1 MAIAGVTHHIVLD
14 DGVTKIGL
22 IACDGA
28 GQPTFSGWRRT
39 PLTRTSVKTSSGVQR
54 YSDLEPPYHTIAQ
67 DNWEGGRGQ
76 EDLLSDNSRFYDSQ
90 QVWTQTKGQVI
101 LAPRQT
107 PSILPFEVSS
117 DVIHVP
123 DPGESITSLILRGPQ
138 GTWEQKPTIQPAGF
152 WAQKFFAPPAA
163 AVLKSVR
170 LLLSRHPAMSNNI
183 VVEIYT
189 DSGGTPPTRP
199 GTLVTGA
206 SVPIPA
212 SAIPT
217 SYEWVTAIMT
227 ANLAASTPYWISVRC
242 EPPGSSWLA
251 VGCGLSAP
259 PTGSDVP
266 GHIAYRPI
274 GGSWSVPFETEYDM
288 FYQVLVTGN
297 HQVIKFCEYKGAL
310 YAATSPADG
319 SAGRVLINGDRG
331 VAGTSTATT
340 LVDATKRN
348 TWTAGLWNGCTVKL
362 IGGKGEGQYRTIVDT
377 VIIGSPPTS
386 ARLDITPPWD
396 TIPDTTTEYVIL
408 GSSRWSLAT
417 TTTTPTLAQVI
428 TKPITDMIAAGE
440 YLVIAQGNDASVI
453 HYRCHRSGT
462 AFRAVCG
469 HVEDSLPGTL
479 LAAHWMG
486 RETRVYLIGDPNKDG
501 TWELRW
507 CSRVDA
513 QTLWRFSGGRGVNLV
528 AKPTALV
535 VYNNALY
542 VFTPETVYMLVDNTL
557 AKVDINYG
565 SLQDENNGR
574 RATVFNSFLFFPL
587 GYGLQRTS
595 GSTIDDIGPD
605 RDSGIPA
612 GRQGYI
618 ADMAATVDNLYC
630 AIDAGW
636 GPNTSSVMCYNSFG
650 WHELCRAVE
659 PGERIRAVY
668 YQVIPGGPNLLWH
681 SEGNQIVSCPMPSK
695 TGNPYKDPK
704 MSYASSGYLITPW
717 IDVGMANTKKFFH
730 ELKVNCETPD
740 SSAGMVGDTSIL
752 CYYQTDRDGD
762 SSPWKLIP
770 ASASRS
776 QIDYHTN
783 TSGLVTMPITA
794 GDTLAGYRIR
804 FKFVLTSTVARST
817 PRIKAW
823 SLETL
828 SRIDPKYS
836 YGTLVKV
843 VDHAEC
849 LDHTTDPNTAAAI
862 MAQLDA
868 WAMSSTPLLMTSV
881 DPNATGL
888 RVFVEPSDYRVS
900 RWEQSATGRRLEYI
914 VSLRLIEA

>member
-1 MAIAGVTHHIVLD
+1 MATAGITHHIVLD

-39 PLTRTSVKTSSGVQR
+39 PLTRTSVKTSSGVQK
-54 YSDLEPPYHTIAQ
+54 YSDLEPPYHTVAQ

-76 EDLLSDNSRFYDSQ
+76 EDSFDDDSRFYDSQ

-107 PSILPFEVSS
+107 ASILPFGVSS
-117 DVIHVP
+117 DMVHVP
-123 DPGESITSLILRGPQ
+123 NPGEDIESLILRGPEGMWPQ
-138 GTWEQKPTIQPAGF
+138 VETIKPAGF
-152 WAQKFFAPPAA
+152 WAQKFFTPAQA
-163 AVLKSVR
+163 TLVKAVR
-170 LLLSRHPAMSNNI
+170 LQMRRHANMSSDVI
-183 VVEIYT
+183 VEIYA
-189 DSGGTPPTRP
+189 DGGGTPPSKP

-206 SVPIPA
+206 SVTVPA
-212 SAIPT
+212 TSIPT
-217 SYEWVTAIMT
+217 SYEWVTVYIS

-242 EPPGSSWLA
+242 QPPGSSWLA

-266 GHIAYRPI
+266 GHIAYRQI
-274 GGSWSVPFETEYDM
+274 NGSWVVPFETLYDI

-297 HQVIKFCEYKGAL
+297 LQVTKFCEYKGAL

-319 SAGRVLINGDRG
+319 SAGQLLINGDRG
-331 VAGTSTATT
+331 VAGVSTATT
-340 LVDATKRN
+340 LVDATKKDS
-348 TWTAGLWNGCTVKL
+348 WTAGKWNGCTVKL
-362 IGGKGEGQYRTIVDT
+362 TGGKGKGQYRTIVDT
-377 VIIGSPPTS
+377 EIVGSPPTS
-386 ARLDITPPWD
+386 ARLVVAPKWD
-396 TIPDTTTEYVIL
+396 TIPDTTTEYVIV
-408 GSSRWSLAT
+408 GSSHWSVVT
-417 TTTTPTLAQVI
+417 TTAGVPLTTAI
-428 TKPITDMIAAGE
+428 SMPITDMVAAGE
-440 YLVIAQGNDASVI
+440 YIFIAQGNDDSVVR
-453 HYRCHRSGT
+453 YRCDRSGT
-462 AFRAVCG
+462 SFRSLCG
-469 HVEDSLPGTL
+469 DVRDSRPGTL
-479 LAAHWMG
+479 LASHWTG
-486 RETRVYLIGDPNKDG
+486 KETRVYLIGDPNKDG

-507 CSRVDA
+507 CNDVGP
-513 QTLWRFSGGRGVNLV
+513 QTAWDFSHGLRKLV
-528 AKPTALV
+528 AEPTAMV

-542 VFTPETVYMLVDNTL
+542 IFTAETVYTLVGDAL

-565 SLQDENNGR
+565 SMQDENNGR

-595 GSTIDDIGPD
+595 GSTIDDVGPD

-618 ADMAATVDNLYC
+618 ADMAATVDSLYC

-636 GPNTSSVMCYNSFG
+636 GTDTSSVMCYNSFG

-681 SEGNQIVSCPMPSK
+681 SEGSQILSCPMPSK
-695 TGNPYKDPK
+695 TNNPYKDPK
-704 MSYASSGYLITPW
+704 MSYASTGYLITSW
-717 IDVGMANTKKFFH
+717 IDIGMANTKKFFH

-740 SSAGMVGDTSIL
+740 SSRGMVGDTGIL

-770 ASASRS
+770 ASPQYD

-783 TSGLVTMPITA
+783 TSGLVTMRITA
-794 GDTLAGYRIR
+794 DDSLAGNRIR
-804 FKFVLTSTVARST
+804 FKFVLTSTAAWAT

-836 YGTLVKV
+836 YSTLVKV
-843 VDHAEC
+843 VDNVEC

-868 WAMSSTPLLMTSV
+868 WAMSDTPLLMTSV
-881 DPNATGL
+881 DENATGL
-888 RVFVEPSDYRVS
+888 KVFVEPSDYRVA
-900 RWEQSATGRRLEYI
+900 RWEQTATGKQIEYI
-914 VSLRLIEA
+914 TALRLIEA